1 MVDLAALN
9 GYLDHLCTAPV
20 SAINA
25 GYTQLRIDSTAVSE
39 RENAFLSLMQRDR
52 MAAGIFH
59 GCGFPPRRAMS
70 TMAESQDWRT
80 IWSTAP
86 ARSLSTARSCS

>member
-1 MVDLAALN
+1 MVDLAALD
-9 GYLDHLCTAPV
+9 GYLDHFCTAPV

-25 GYTQLRIDSTAVSE
+25 GCTQLRTDSTAVSE

-59 GCGFPPRRAMS
+59 GGIAGLADYLVDS
-70 TMAESQDWRT
+70 T
-80 IWSTAP
+80 STVTEYGAK
-86 ARSLSTARSCS
+86 L